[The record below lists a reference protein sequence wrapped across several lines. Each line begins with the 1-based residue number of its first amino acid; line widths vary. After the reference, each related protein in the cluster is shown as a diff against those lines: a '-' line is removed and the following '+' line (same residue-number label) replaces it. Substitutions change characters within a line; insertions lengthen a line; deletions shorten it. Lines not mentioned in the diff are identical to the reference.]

1 MKTGCRNCG
10 RKKGIGVRIYC
21 SKQCQ
26 VEDMSRRFIAR
37 YKKKKLSTDK

>member
-26 VEDMSRRFIAR
+26 IENMSKRAIEFSRM
-37 YKKKKLSTDK
+37 KKALG